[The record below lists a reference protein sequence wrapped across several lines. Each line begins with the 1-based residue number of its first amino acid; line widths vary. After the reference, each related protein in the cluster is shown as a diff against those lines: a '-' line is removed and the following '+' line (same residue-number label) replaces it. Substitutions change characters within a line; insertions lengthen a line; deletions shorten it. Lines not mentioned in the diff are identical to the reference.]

1 MMDFF
6 RITNTRRSIRQF
18 RQEPLDVNLLRKCVH
33 SASLAPSAANKQ
45 PLRYILVTR
54 RELCESVFPLLKW
67 AGYIQ
72 PDGNPRKGFEPTA
85 YLVILVHTEDQTRWS
100 GHDAGAA
107 VENFLLTIWSQGIG
121 SCWIASVDRTR
132 LSTLIP
138 IPEGCK
144 IDSIVA
150 LGYPAEEPI
159 QESNSETIRY
169 WKDKQNVLHVP
180 KLPLDEILTVM

>member
-1 MMDFF
+1 MDFTG
-6 RITNTRRSIRQF
+6 IINTRRSIRQF
-18 RQEPLDVNLLRKCVH
+18 QQKPLDLIVLRDCVH

-45 PLRYILVTR
+45 PLRYLLITR
-54 RELCESVFPLLKW
+54 IELCRAIFPLLKW

-85 YLVILVHTEDQTRWS
+85 YLVVLIHTADKSGWS

-107 VENFLLTIWSQGIG
+107 VENFMLTAWAQGIG
-121 SCWIASVDRTR
+121 SCWIASVDRAK

-138 IPEGCK
+138 IPEGCE

-150 LGYPAEEPI
+150 LGYPAETPI
-159 QESNSETIRY
+159 RETNADTIQY
-169 WKDKQNVLHVP
+169 WKDRQGVLHVP
-180 KLPLDEILTVM
+180 KLPLDEILTVL